1 MLVIYTPNKFKER
14 REIIIIYVTIL
25 SNVNGWI
32 VVLFL

>member
-14 REIIIIYVTIL
+14 REKIIIYVTIL